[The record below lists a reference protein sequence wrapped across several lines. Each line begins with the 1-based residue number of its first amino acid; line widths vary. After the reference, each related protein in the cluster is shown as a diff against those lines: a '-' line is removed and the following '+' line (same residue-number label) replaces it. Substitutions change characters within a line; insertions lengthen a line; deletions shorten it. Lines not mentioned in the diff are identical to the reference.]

1 MVITKDRHYRAFD
14 FELREK
20 TEDGRMIV
28 RGRPIVF
35 NQETVIW
42 EYDGVQY
49 KEVIDARALDG
60 AKMDDVVLNIDHS
73 GKPAAK
79 TKNGTLR
86 LEVRQDGLHMEA
98 DLSQNATGRELYED
112 IEKGFYDKMSFAF
125 SVEEDSY
132 NRETH
137 TRTILKIKRLYDVS
151 AVTFAAYEQT
161 SISARSWAEAQRDK
175 EAAAEAAAA
184 AAEAD
189 AERKVEADQVELL
202 KLKAQILLKG

>member
-1 MVITKDRHYRAFD
+1 MITKDRQYRHFD
-14 FELREK
+14 FELREQ
-20 TEDGRMIV
+20 TEDGKMV
-28 RGRPIVF
+28 VVGRPIVF

-49 KEVIDARALDG
+49 KEVIDSKALNE

-79 TKNGTLR
+79 TKNGTLK
-86 LEVRQDGLHMEA
+86 LELRSDGLYMEA

-112 IEKGFYDKMSFAF
+112 IKNKFYDKMSFAF

-161 SISARSWAEAQRDK
+161 SISARSWAEAQH
-175 EAAAEAAAA
+175 EIEAAEAAEKKPEGSMRG
-184 AAEAD
+184 AEATQ
-189 AERKVEADQVELL
+189 EVELL
-202 KLKAQILLKG
+202 RYKAQIKSKL